1 MLQLWRRR
9 FACQAIF
16 EKLPNVGEPAGS
28 SIQSWVLGRKFS
40 DEFTVPLC
48 RGHHREVHRCGDEV
62 AWWNKAGIDPT
73 VSARA
78 LWLKSHQL
86 PQSPASYIAQ
96 TDSAST
102 VG

>member
-1 MLQLWRRR
+1 MLH
-9 FACQAIF
+9 AA
-16 EKLPNVGEPAGS
+16 
-28 SIQSWVLGRKFS
+28 SI
-40 DEFTVPLC
+40 LC
-48 RGHHREVHRCGDEV
+48 RAPHSLLRKSARKV
-62 AWWNKAGIDPT
+62 GIDPT

-86 PQSPASYIAQ
+86 PQSPASNIAQ